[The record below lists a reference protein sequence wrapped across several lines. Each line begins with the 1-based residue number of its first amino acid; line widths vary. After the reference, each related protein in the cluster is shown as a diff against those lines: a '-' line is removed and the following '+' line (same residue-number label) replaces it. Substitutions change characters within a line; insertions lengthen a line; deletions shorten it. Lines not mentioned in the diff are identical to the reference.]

1 MNTHGARDLVV
12 DSVTGVDLA
21 LPVAGAGARC
31 YAFIVDW
38 LIRTIL
44 FTAWYGVAALI
55 YNGRWSLAAPLN
67 PDPRW
72 FIFVVAPAAGTYFL
86 YHLALEIALH
96 GRTPGKRIAGI
107 HIVARDGR
115 PPGVGA
121 LLIRNVFRLV
131 DSLPLFY
138 GVGLVATL
146 VTRDHVR
153 VGDMAAGTLLAYER
167 ADLVLNARPRMQS
180 RDRLPTPANAAA
192 ADMATSAVVTSD
204 LATPDLAASDL
215 ATSDFEIAN
224 DLLARWPSLEATA
237 RRRLATALLSK
248 YSVTAD
254 SEATLLA
261 QLENLARGRRE

>member
-86 YHLALEIALH
+86 YHLVLEIALH
-96 GRTPGKRIAGI
+96 GRTPGKRIAGV
-107 HIVARDGR
+107 HIVARDGSS
-115 PPGVGA
+115 PSVGA

-167 ADLVLNARPRMQS
+167 AELVLPERPRMQT
-180 RDRLPTPANAAA
+180 RDRFLTA
-192 ADMATSAVVTSD
+192 ADA
-204 LATPDLAASDL
+204 
-215 ATSDFEIAN
+215 EIAI
-224 DLLARWPSLEATA
+224 DLLSRWPSLEPTA
-237 RRRLATALLSK
+237 RQRLATALISK
-248 YSVTAD
+248 YKAAAD
-254 SEATLLA
+254 SNEALRA
-261 QLENLARGRRE
+261 QLENLAQGRKK

>member
-38 LIRTIL
+38 LIRTVL

-107 HIVARDGR
+107 HIVARDGSS
-115 PPGVGA
+115 PGVGA

-138 GVGLVATL
+138 GVGLVASL

-167 ADLVLNARPRMQS
+167 ADLVLPPRPRMQTS
-180 RDRLPTPANAAA
+180 NRVLTATD
-192 ADMATSAVVTSD
+192 ADI
-204 LATPDLAASDL
+204 L
-215 ATSDFEIAN
+215 N
-224 DLLARWPSLEATA
+224 DLLSRWPSLDPTA
-237 RRRLATALLSK
+237 RRRLATALISK
-248 YSVTAD
+248 YSTAAD
-254 SEATLLA
+254 GDEALRA
-261 QLENLARGRRE
+261 QLEDLAQGRKE

>member
-31 YAFIVDW
+31 YAFVVDW

-44 FTAWYGVAALI
+44 FSAWYGVAALI
-55 YNGRWSLAAPLN
+55 YNGRWSLAAPLS
-67 PDPRW
+67 PDARW

-86 YHLALEIALH
+86 YHLVLEIALR

-107 HIVARDGR
+107 HIVARDGGS
-115 PPGVGA
+115 PSMGA

-138 GVGLVATL
+138 GIGLVATL

-153 VGDMAAGTLLAYER
+153 IGDMAAGTLLAYER
-167 ADLVLNARPRMQS
+167 ADLVLP
-180 RDRLPTPANAAA
+180 PAG
-192 ADMATSAVVTSD
+192 V
-204 LATPDLAASDL
+204 
-215 ATSDFEIAN
+215 EIIN
-224 DLLARWPSLEATA
+224 DLLLRWSSLEPAA
-237 RRRLATALLSK
+237 RRRLAIALISK
-248 YSVTAD
+248 YGSAAPED
-254 SEATLLA
+254 NDLLLQA
-261 QLENLARGRRE
+261 QLETLARARTR